1 MAKVPNEEDDLL
13 WRGERF
19 EIRAMQRR
27 NRSYP
32 AKEWVDG
39 LDKKGSALFQV
50 AAKITETNFQ
60 TGRPGDRAEKIK
72 SSSAGLWELK
82 VTKPG
87 STPPHHRLL
96 FVRERDVHWA
106 THGFTNTSNKLPQ
119 AEIETGDRIAAEWK
133 KGGERPK

>member
-1 MAKVPNEEDDLL
+1 MAKVPSGEDDLL

-19 EIRAMQRR
+19 EIRAMRRR
-27 NRSYP
+27 NGSYP

-39 LDKKGSALFQV
+39 LEKKGQALFLV

-60 TGRPGDRAEKIK
+60 SGRPGDRAEKVK
-72 SSSAGLWELK
+72 TSSAGLWELK

-87 STPPHHRLL
+87 SAPPHHRML
-96 FVRERDVHWA
+96 FVRDGDVLWA
-106 THGFTNTSNKLPQ
+106 THGFTKKTNKLPQ

-133 KGGERPK
+133 EGDKRGR